1 MKTTIERY
9 EERLKTEKEDAQ
21 KILSE
26 RISRIQQEKDNV
38 EKKYEQK
45 RKALKDLEKQIQ

>member
-1 MKTTIERY
+1 MKQTIERY
-9 EERLKTEKEDAQ
+9 EDRLKSEKDDAA

-26 RISRIQQEKDNV
+26 RISRIQQEKESV

-45 RKALKDLEKQIQ
+45 RKALKDLEK